1 MKIAPFPDECE
12 RFTFEKYKCMWPN
25 SDETQELII
34 KAKRSPEEID
44 QLLMRYQSALHRL
57 VELRLDRKIRHRIDV
72 SDILQE
78 TFLEANRRMQNYLED
93 QPLPLH
99 LWLRQI
105 AMDRVIDA
113 HRRHRGSAMRSVDK
127 EEGMMPG
134 NAWDQSTQHLVRQI
148 SDPQLTP
155 ATEAMQREL
164 AKRVEDAISSLGDQ
178 DAEIILMRHYE
189 HLTNQDVAITL
200 GLTEPAA
207 SMRYLRAL
215 RKLKTILEGEGE
227 SGPE

>member
-1 MKIAPFPDECE
+1 
-12 RFTFEKYKCMWPN
+12 MWPN